1 MESFSLVQNLLG
13 RYARC
18 LDDNRLEEWPEFFAE
33 QCVYRVTSADNYEQG
48 LPAGLIYAD
57 SKGML
62 QDRVASLREANVYE
76 DQRYRHV
83 LGAPLVLK
91 QEDGVIEA
99 ETSFLVV
106 RVMRD
111 GQTILFASG
120 RYIDRVRVQSTPVF
134 AEKIVVCDS
143 SRIDTLLAI
152 PL

>member
-1 MESFSLVQNLLG
+1 MDAFSLVQNLLV

-18 LDDNRLEEWPEFFAE
+18 LDSDRLEEWPEFFAE
-33 QCVYRVTSADNYEQG
+33 QCVYRVTSAENYDLG
-48 LPAGLIYAD
+48 LPVGLIYAD

-62 QDRVASLREANVYE
+62 KDRVASLREANVYE
-76 DQRYRHV
+76 EQRYRHL

-91 QEDGVIEA
+91 EEDGVIEA

-120 RYIDRVRVQSTPVF
+120 RYIDKVRVQSAPVF